1 MGKSALSS
9 SSPRAEKQGR
19 AAYAGGLRARGRP
32 GSWGKWSG
40 SRGGSIPPLN
50 LGGGGLW
57 RRGHVG
63 GRRPALVLAV
73 ATLWG
78 STTAGVRGER
88 ERESRWVDSP
98 T

>member
-32 GSWGKWSG
+32 GSWGKGSG

-57 RRGHVG
+57 RRDHGG
-63 GRRPALVLAV
+63 GRRPVLAFAV
-73 ATLWG
+73 AALRS
-78 STTAGVRGER
+78 STAARTRGER
-88 ERESRWVDSP
+88 RRGPRGS
-98 T
+98 